1 MSFPLFVWKTLKNE
15 VKWLF
20 FEENFH
26 KNMVDIIKSS
36 IPAIAYSTWFETLK
50 LKEIKEDKIIFTV
63 PLEYSRD
70 ILISRYDD
78 LIKKSIFEASESK
91 INDYEIIAE
100 EEKLPSFMDRFEYKE
115 ETTLNIKYRF
125 ENFIIGESNRFAHAA
140 SIAVSES
147 PAQSYN
153 PLLLYGGV
161 GLGKTHL
168 IHAIGNRVK
177 ERNPDMKVLYTTSE
191 TFTNEF
197 IDSIKTGNINSFRD
211 KFRNIDILMIDD
223 VQFFGGKD
231 RVQEEFF
238 HTFNH
243 LYNNSKQI
251 ILTSDRPPKDIST
264 LEDRIRNRFEQGLLC
279 DINAPDFE
287 TRVAILKKKREEEN
301 FEITD
306 EILNF
311 IASKI
316 KSNVRELEGI
326 ITRLSAMTKLSNEI
340 ITQNLAEDVI
350 KIIAGD
356 TKKKKP
362 QIETVIVET
371 ASYFNLDPKLLK
383 SNSRKKDI
391 ALARQIAMFISRNVL
406 EMSLPKIGE
415 EFGGRDHTTVIHS
428 IEKIEKE
435 KQRDKYI
442 ENIIKEVTDIIS
454 N

>member
-1 MSFPLFVWKTLKNE
+1 MRWKQ
-15 VKWLF
+15 LF
-20 FEENFH
+20 FEENFN
-26 KNMVDIIKSS
+26 KNLVDIIKSS
-36 IPAIAYSTWFETLK
+36 TTPLIYSTWFESLK
-50 LKEIKEDKIIFTV
+50 IKEINGDKVIFSV
-63 PLEYSRD
+63 PLEFTRD
-70 ILISRYDD
+70 KLISSYND
-78 LIKKSIFEASESK
+78 LIKKSVFEAS
-91 INDYEIIAE
+91 NGNLTDYDIIAE
-100 EEKLPSFMDRFEYKE
+100 MEKRPSILDSFEEYRE
-115 ETTLNIKYRF
+115 ESTLNKKYTF

-140 SIAVSES
+140 SIAVSEN

-177 ERNPDMKVLYTTSE
+177 GRNPDAKVLYTTSE

-197 IDSIKTGNINSFRD
+197 IDSIKTGNINSFRE

-243 LYNNSKQI
+243 LYQNSKQI
-251 ILTSDRPPKDIST
+251 ILTSDRPPRDIST

-287 TRVAILKKKREEEN
+287 TRVAILKKKREDEN
-301 FEITD
+301 ID
-306 EILNF
+306 IDDDILTY

-326 ITRLSAMTKLSNEI
+326 ITRLSAMTKLSNET
-340 ITQNLAEDVI
+340 ITQSLAEEVI
-350 KIIAGD
+350 KIIGVD
-356 TKKKKP
+356 SKKSKP

-371 ASYFNLDPKLLK
+371 AGYFNLDPKLLK
-383 SNSRKKDI
+383 SNSRKKEI
-391 ALARQIAMFISRNVL
+391 ALARQIAMYISRHIL
-406 EMSLPKIGE
+406 DMSLPKIGE
-415 EFGGRDHTTVIHS
+415 EFGGRDHSTVMHS
-428 IEKIEKE
+428 VEKIEKE
-435 KQRDKYI
+435 RETNSYI
-442 ENIIKEVTDIIS
+442 DNIIKEVTNTI
-454 N
+454 NG

>member
-1 MSFPLFVWKTLKNE
+1 M
-15 VKWLF
+15 F
-20 FEENFH
+20 FEENFN
-26 KNMVDIIKSS
+26 KNLVDIIKSS
-36 IPAIAYSTWFETLK
+36 TTPLIYSTWFESLK
-50 LKEIKEDKIIFTV
+50 IKEINGDKVIFSV
-63 PLEYSRD
+63 PLEFTRD
-70 ILISRYDD
+70 KLISSYND
-78 LIKKSIFEASESK
+78 LIKSSVFEASDGN
-91 INDYEIIAE
+91 IADYDIIAE
-100 EEKLPSFMDRFEYKE
+100 MEKRPSILDSFEEYRE
-115 ETTLNIKYRF
+115 ESTLNKKYTF

-140 SIAVSES
+140 SIAVSEN

-177 ERNPDMKVLYTTSE
+177 GRNPDAKVLYTTSE

-197 IDSIKTGNINSFRD
+197 IDSIKTGNINSFRE

-243 LYNNSKQI
+243 LYQNSKQI
-251 ILTSDRPPKDIST
+251 ILTSDRPPRDIST

-287 TRVAILKKKREEEN
+287 TRVAILKKKREDEN
-301 FEITD
+301 IAID
-306 EILNF
+306 DDILTY

-326 ITRLSAMTKLSNEI
+326 ITRLSAMTKLSNET
-340 ITQNLAEDVI
+340 ITQSLAEEVI
-350 KIIAGD
+350 KIIGVD
-356 TKKKKP
+356 SKKSKP

-371 ASYFNLDPKLLK
+371 AGYFNLDPKLLK
-383 SNSRKKDI
+383 SNSRKKEI
-391 ALARQIAMFISRNVL
+391 ALARQIAMYISRHIL
-406 EMSLPKIGE
+406 DMSLPKIGE
-415 EFGGRDHTTVIHS
+415 EFGGRDHSTVMHS
-428 IEKIEKE
+428 VEKIEKE
-435 KQRDKYI
+435 REINSYI
-442 ENIIKEVTDIIS
+442 DNIIKEVTNTI
-454 N
+454 NG

>member
-1 MSFPLFVWKTLKNE
+1 
-15 VKWLF
+15 
-20 FEENFH
+20 
-26 KNMVDIIKSS
+26 MVDIIKSS
-36 IPAIAYSTWFETLK
+36 INSLAYSSWFETLK
-50 LKEIKEDKIIFTV
+50 LKEIKEDKIILST
-63 PLEYSRD
+63 PIEYNRD
-70 ILISRYDD
+70 YILSKYDD
-78 LIKKSIFEASESK
+78 VMKNAVLKATKGK
-91 INDYEIIAE
+91 IISYEIIAE
-100 EEKLPSFMDRFEYKE
+100 VEKKPSILDSFEEYRE
-115 ETTLNIKYRF
+115 ETTLNKKYTF

-140 SIAVSES
+140 SIAVSEN

-177 ERNPDMKVLYTTSE
+177 KRDPGAKVLYTTSE

-211 KFRNIDILMIDD
+211 KFRSIDILMIDD

-243 LYNNSKQI
+243 LYQNSKQI
-251 ILTSDRPPKDIST
+251 ILTSDRPPREIST

-287 TRVAILKKKREEEN
+287 TRVAILKKKRE
-301 FEITD
+301 D
-306 EILNF
+306 EDIKIDDDILNF

-326 ITRLSAMTKLSNEI
+326 ITRLSAMTKLSNET
-340 ITQNLAEDVI
+340 ITMSLAEDVI
-350 KIIAGD
+350 KIIGGNS
-356 TKKKKP
+356 KRNKP

-371 ASYFNLDPKLLK
+371 ADYFNLDPKLLK
-383 SNSRKKDI
+383 SSSRKKDI
-391 ALARQIAMFISRNVL
+391 LLARQIAMYISRTVL
-406 EMSLPKIGE
+406 DMSLPKIGE
-415 EFGGRDHTTVIHS
+415 EFGGRDHSTVINA
-428 IEKIEKE
+428 IDKIETE
-435 KQRDKYI
+435 KQKDKRI
-442 ENIIKEVTDIIS
+442 ETIIREVTNVLNS
-454 N
+454 

>member
-1 MSFPLFVWKTLKNE
+1 M
-15 VKWLF
+15 F
-20 FEENFH
+20 FEENIYE
-26 KNMVDIIKSS
+26 NMVDIIKSS
-36 IPAIAYSTWFETLK
+36 INSLAYSSWFETLK
-50 LKEIKEDKIIFTV
+50 LKEIQEDKIVLSTPV
-63 PLEYSRD
+63 EYNRD
-70 ILISRYDD
+70 YIKSKYDAIMKNAV
-78 LIKKSIFEASESK
+78 LKATEGK
-91 INDYEIIAE
+91 IEKYEIIAE
-100 EEKLPSFMDRFEYKE
+100 VENIPSIFDSFEEYKE
-115 ETTLNIKYRF
+115 ETTLNKKYTF

-140 SIAVSES
+140 SIAVSEN

-177 ERNPDMKVLYTTSE
+177 QRDHYAKVLYTTSE

-197 IDSIKTGNINSFRD
+197 IDSIKSGNINSFRD
-211 KFRNIDILMIDD
+211 KFRSIDILMIDD

-243 LYNNSKQI
+243 LYQNSKQI
-251 ILTSDRPPKDIST
+251 ILTSDRPPREIST

-287 TRVAILKKKREEEN
+287 TRVAILKKKREDED
-301 FEITD
+301 IKIDD

-326 ITRLSAMTKLSNEI
+326 ITRLSAMTKLSNET
-340 ITQNLAEDVI
+340 ITQSLAEDVI
-350 KIIAGD
+350 KVIVGNS
-356 TKKKKP
+356 KRNKP

-371 ASYFNLDPKLLK
+371 AGYFNLDPKLLK
-383 SNSRKKDI
+383 SSSRKKDI
-391 ALARQIAMFISRNVL
+391 LLARQIAMYISRTVL
-406 EMSLPKIGE
+406 DMSLPKIGE
-415 EFGGRDHTTVIHS
+415 EFGGRDHSTVINA
-428 IEKIEKE
+428 IDKIETE
-435 KQRDKYI
+435 KQKDKRI
-442 ENIIKEVTDIIS
+442 ETIIREVTNIV
-454 N
+454 NE

>member
-1 MSFPLFVWKTLKNE
+1 MWKTQKNE

-20 FEENFH
+20 FEENFY
-26 KNMVDIIKSS
+26 KSLVNIIKSS
-36 IPAIAYSTWFETLK
+36 IPPVAYSTWFETLK
-50 LKEIKEDKIIFTV
+50 FKEIKNNKAIFTV

-78 LIKKSIFEASESK
+78 LIKKSILESSQG
-91 INDYEIIAE
+91 NVTDYEIIAE
-100 EEKLPSFMDRFEYKE
+100 EKKIPSFMDRFEYKE

-140 SIAVSES
+140 SIAVSEN

-177 ERNPDMKVLYTTSE
+177 ERDPSMKVLYTTSE
-191 TFTNEF
+191 TFTSEF
-197 IDSIKTGNINSFRD
+197 IESIKTGNTNSFRD
-211 KFRNIDILMIDD
+211 KFRNVDILMIDD

-287 TRVAILKKKREEEN
+287 TRVAILKKKSEEDN
-301 FEITD
+301 FEISD
-306 EILNF
+306 EILNL

-326 ITRLSAMTKLSNEI
+326 VTRLSAMTKLSNEI
-340 ITQNLAEDVI
+340 ITQDLAEDVI
-350 KIIAGD
+350 KIIAGE
-356 TKKKKP
+356 TKIKKP

-371 ASYFNLDPKLLK
+371 AGYFDLDPKLLK

-415 EFGGRDHTTVIHS
+415 EFGGRDHTTVMHS

-435 KQRDKYI
+435 RQKDKYI
-442 ENIIKEVTDIIS
+442 DNIINEVTNIITS
-454 N
+454 

>member
-1 MSFPLFVWKTLKNE
+1 
-15 VKWLF
+15 
-20 FEENFH
+20 
-26 KNMVDIIKSS
+26 MVDIIKSS
-36 IPAIAYSTWFETLK
+36 IQEVAFKSWFETLK
-50 LKEIKEDKIIFTV
+50 EKEVTENKLIMSV
-63 PLEYSRD
+63 PLEYSKN
-70 ILISRYDD
+70 ILIKRYDD
-78 LIKKSIFEASESK
+78 LIRKAVFEASEGN
-91 INDYEIIAE
+91 IADYEIIVE
-100 EEKLPSFMDRFEYKE
+100 EVKRPSVLDTLDAFMEYKE
-115 ETTLNIKYRF
+115 ESTLNKKYTF

-140 SIAVSES
+140 STAVAEN

-177 ERNPDMKVLYTTSE
+177 ERTPSSKVLYTTSE

-197 IDSIKTGNINSFRD
+197 IDSIKSGNINSFRD

-243 LYNNSKQI
+243 LYQNSKQI
-251 ILTSDRPPKDIST
+251 ILTSDRPPREIST

-287 TRVAILKKKREEEN
+287 TRVAILKKKKEDEN
-301 FEITD
+301 ID
-306 EILNF
+306 IDDDILNY

-326 ITRLSAMTKLSNEI
+326 ITRLSAMTKLSNET
-340 ITQNLAEDVI
+340 ITQTLAEDVI
-350 KIIAGD
+350 KVITGD
-356 TKKKKP
+356 SRKAKP

-371 ASYFNLDPKLLK
+371 AGYFNLDPKLLK
-383 SNSRKKDI
+383 SSSRKKEI
-391 ALARQIAMFISRNVL
+391 ALARQIAMYISRKEL
-406 EMSLPKIGE
+406 DMSLPKIGE
-415 EFGGRDHTTVIHS
+415 EFGGRDHTTVMS
-428 IEKIEKE
+428 SVEKIEELRKKE
-435 KQRDKYI
+435 SHIDS
-442 ENIIKEVTDIIS
+442 IIKEVINTLNS
-454 N
+454 